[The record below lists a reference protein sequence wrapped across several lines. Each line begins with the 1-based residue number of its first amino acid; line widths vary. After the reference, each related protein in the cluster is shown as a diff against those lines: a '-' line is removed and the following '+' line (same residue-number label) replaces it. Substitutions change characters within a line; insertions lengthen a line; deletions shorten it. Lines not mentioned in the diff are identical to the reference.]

1 MMKFIIT
8 EDERSRILGMH
19 ESATSRH
26 YLNEQVTLSADTVDE
41 LWRHVVRKVGD
52 SKWTDI
58 VESTPE
64 RAGAAFIG
72 DRNGKSIHVFK
83 NSDKFGFVVKPV
95 KGYTETEED
104 KKLSDVV
111 KGLVNT
117 LDQSKNQWYSD
128 NPRYAQQMLYPYE
141 FRYYPLVASDVDK
154 VVDLINKL
162 IPILNL

>member
-1 MMKFIIT
+1 MKKFIIT

-19 ESATSRH
+19 KTATSRH

-52 SKWTDI
+52 SKWTSI
-58 VESTPE
+58 VDSTPE

-72 DRNGKSIHVFK
+72 DRNGKSIHAFK
-83 NSDKFGFVVKPV
+83 DSDKFGFYVKPV

-104 KKLSDVV
+104 KKLSDEV
-111 KGLVNT
+111 KSLVDTLGLRNREE
-117 LDQSKNQWYSD
+117 SD
-128 NPRYAQQMLYPYE
+128 KYPKMNLYPYA
-141 FRYYPLVASDVDK
+141 FRYDDLDVSYVDK
-154 VVDLINKL
+154 VVELINKL

>member
-19 ESATSRH
+19 KTATSRH
-26 YLNEQVTLSADTVDE
+26 YLTEQVTGDTVDE

-52 SKWTDI
+52 SKWTKLRD
-58 VESTPE
+58 STPE
-64 RAGAAFIG
+64 NAGSAWIG
-72 DRNGKSIHVFK
+72 ERNGKSIHVGK
-83 NSDKFGFVVKPV
+83 VGDKFGFTVKPV
-95 KGYTETEED
+95 KGYAETEED

-128 NPRYAQQMLYPYE
+128 NPRYAQLMLYPYE
-141 FRYYPLVASDVDK
+141 FKYYDLDVSDVDK
-154 VVDLINKL
+154 VVEVINKL

>member
-26 YLNEQVTLSADTVDE
+26 YLNEQVTGDTVDE

-52 SKWTDI
+52 SKWTKLRD
-58 VESTPE
+58 STPE
-64 RAGAAFIG
+64 KAGFAWIG
-72 DRNGKSIHVFK
+72 DIHGKHIHVGK
-83 NSDKFGFVVKPV
+83 IGDKFGFTVKPV
-95 KGYTETEED
+95 KGFAETEED

-117 LDQSKNQWYSD
+117 LDQSKNRWYSD

-141 FRYYPLVASDVDK
+141 FKYNPLVASDVDK
-154 VVDLINKL
+154 VVEVINKL